1 MANTANTTSMPGIKN
16 NWSLMAFAKSH
27 GNMKVGTFTNK
38 DQNSPNYGK
47 QFRSCFFVDPQDR
60 RNITFVAFSR
70 NLGELTPQQIA
81 AQKNDL
87 QVVEF
92 ENGHFSLC
100 KAGALAGDDVDLGL

>member
-16 NWSLMAFAKSH
+16 NWSLMAFARSH
-27 GNMKVGTFTNK
+27 GNMKVGIFTNK
-38 DQNSPNYGK
+38 DANSPDYGK
-47 QFRSCFFVDPQDR
+47 QFRSCFFVDPDT

-70 NLGELTPQQIA
+70 NLGELTAQQIA

-87 QVVEF
+87 QVVEL

-100 KAGALAGDDVDLGL
+100 KQGSIAGDDVDLGL